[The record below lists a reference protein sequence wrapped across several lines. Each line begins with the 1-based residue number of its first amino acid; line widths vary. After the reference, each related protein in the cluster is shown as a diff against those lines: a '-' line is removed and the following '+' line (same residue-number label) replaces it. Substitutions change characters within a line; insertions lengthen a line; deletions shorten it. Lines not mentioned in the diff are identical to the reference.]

1 MEKNFR
7 YFMAIPLSGLEQNH
21 IGYYLKKARKILN
34 LKQCRIAEKT
44 MHHDST
50 ISDLER
56 YGRNPN
62 FYTIQ
67 NYVKALGAEFYA
79 FIPANDLSVDGEQA
93 KASFQLVRIAADELM
108 KIKETA

>member
-1 MEKNFR
+1 MEKKFR
-7 YFMAIPLSGLEQNH
+7 YFLAIPLSNLEQNH

-56 YGRNPN
+56 YGANPN

-79 FIPANDLSVDGEQA
+79 FIPVNDLSVEGELS
-93 KASFQLVRIAADELM
+93 KSDFRLVRIASDELM
-108 KIKETA
+108 KIMESA